1 MKSPTRRATLLIA
14 TASLFLLSLSSCNM
28 ISGVGA
34 VVGRA
39 VPHYTA
45 ARYKGLSG
53 QTVVVMVWVERGIRM
68 DYPDLQLDV
77 ANGVQNKLME
87 AQATAKP
94 DELKGTTFPIH
105 PETVVRT
112 QEDHPEFEQQPILQT
127 ASRFNVQRL
136 IYIEVTDFSTRSTAS
151 TQLFRG
157 SMTGNLKVI
166 EISPDGK
173 TKQGYNEEDI
183 RIEFPKTGP
192 KDGAPNGGD
201 YKYYQG
207 TLNEFTTEIATR
219 LFTFENDED

>member
-1 MKSPTRRATLLIA
+1 MKSPTRRATLLTAI
-14 TASLFLLSLSSCNM
+14 ASLFLLSLSSCNM
-28 ISGVGA
+28 IAGVGS

-39 VPHYTA
+39 VPHYIA
-45 ARYKGLSG
+45 AQYKGLAG

-68 DYPDLQLDV
+68 DFPDLQLDV
-77 ANGVQNKLME
+77 ANGVQNKLIE
-87 AQATAKP
+87 AQTTGKP

-136 IYIEVTDFSTRSTAS
+136 IYIEVNDFSTRSTAS

-157 SMTGNLKVI
+157 SISGGMKVI

-173 TKQGYNEEDI
+173 TKEAFNDPDV
-183 RIEFPKTGP
+183 RAEFPKTGP
-192 KDGAPNGGD
+192 KDGSPNGAE

-207 TLNEFTTEIATR
+207 TVDAFTTEIARR
-219 LFTFENDED
+219 LFTYEDDSD